1 MNDLFV
7 LKDPLGKANSLN
19 IVTFKFSVE
28 YHHNRPTVI
37 CNLNECVAKTSCCCS
52 RCNCCSVCAAGCSC
66 LVAVKDPDCKV
77 ASILGFGDEN
87 YR

>member
-7 LKDPLGKANSLN
+7 LKSPLGKANSYS
-19 IVTFKFSVE
+19 IVILKFSVE

-52 RCNCCSVCAAGCSC
+52 RSSCCSVCADECSC
-66 LVAVKDPDCKV
+66 SVAVKDPN
-77 ASILGFGDEN
+77 L
-87 YR
+87 